1 MNFLKEIM
9 NNCEII
15 NGGECD
21 IDELTQKI
29 FSEPVKPPKSNQLSF
44 DNITL
49 KEVFEALLTFTVN
62 GMKMKFSLDNKT
74 VDIEAL
80 TEENIKELMG
90 YLMSIGFNL
99 SINTY
104 DIQEFSENIF
114 PWFVEFNNMPYDEKE
129 TDLTKYQY
137 LIRKQKYYIISFSFM
152 H

>member
-1 MNFLKEIM
+1 M

-21 IDELTQKI
+21 IDELTQRI

-62 GMKMKFSLDNKT
+62 GMKMKYSLDNKT

-90 YLMSIGFNL
+90 YVMSIGFNL
-99 SINTY
+99 IINVY

-114 PWFVEFNNMPYDEKE
+114 PWFVEFNNMPYDPNE

-137 LIRKQKYYIISFSFM
+137 LITKQKYYVISFSFI

>member
-1 MNFLKEIM
+1 M
-9 NNCEII
+9 NNSEII

-21 IDELTQKI
+21 IDELTQRI
-29 FSEPVKPPKSNQLSF
+29 FSEPVKSAKSNQLSF

-62 GMKMKFSLDNKT
+62 GMKMKYSLDNKT

-90 YLMSIGFNL
+90 YVMSIGFNL
-99 SINTY
+99 IINAY
-104 DIQEFSENIF
+104 DIQEFSDNIF
-114 PWFVEFNNMPYDEKE
+114 PWFVEFNNMPYDPNE

-137 LIRKQKYYIISFSFM
+137 LITKQKYYVISFSFM

>member
-1 MNFLKEIM
+1 M

-21 IDELTQKI
+21 IDELTQRI
-29 FSEPVKPPKSNQLSF
+29 FSEPVKPAKSNQLSF

-62 GMKMKFSLDNKT
+62 GMKMKYSLDNKT

-90 YLMSIGFNL
+90 YVMSIGFNL
-99 SINTY
+99 IINVY

-114 PWFVEFNNMPYDEKE
+114 PWFVEFNNMPYDPNE

-137 LIRKQKYYIISFSFM
+137 LITKQKYYVISFSFI

>member
-1 MNFLKEIM
+1 M

-21 IDELTQKI
+21 INELTQKI

>member
-1 MNFLKEIM
+1 M

-21 IDELTQKI
+21 IDELTQRI
-29 FSEPVKPPKSNQLSF
+29 FSEPVKSVKSNQLSF

-62 GMKMKFSLDNKT
+62 GMKMKYSLDNKT

-90 YLMSIGFNL
+90 YVMSIGFNL
-99 SINTY
+99 IINVY

-114 PWFVEFNNMPYDEKE
+114 PWFVEFNNMPYDPNE

-137 LIRKQKYYIISFSFM
+137 LICLLYTSPSPRD
-152 H
+152 

>member
-1 MNFLKEIM
+1 M

>member
-1 MNFLKEIM
+1 M

-62 GMKMKFSLDNKT
+62 GMKMKYSLDNKT

>member
-1 MNFLKEIM
+1 M

-62 GMKMKFSLDNKT
+62 GMKMKYSLDNKT

-90 YLMSIGFNL
+90 YVMSIGFNL
-99 SINTY
+99 IINVY

-114 PWFVEFNNMPYDEKE
+114 PWFVEFNNMPYDPNE

-137 LIRKQKYYIISFSFM
+137 LITKQKYYVISFSFI

>member
-1 MNFLKEIM
+1 M
-9 NNCEII
+9 NNSEII

-21 IDELTQKI
+21 IDELTQRI
-29 FSEPVKPPKSNQLSF
+29 FSEPVKPAKSNQLSF

-62 GMKMKFSLDNKT
+62 GMKMKYSLDNKT

-90 YLMSIGFNL
+90 YVMSIGFNL
-99 SINTY
+99 IINAY
-104 DIQEFSENIF
+104 DIQEFSDNIF
-114 PWFVEFNNMPYDEKE
+114 PWFVEFNNMPYDPNE

-137 LIRKQKYYIISFSFM
+137 LITKQKYYVISFSFM

>member
-1 MNFLKEIM
+1 M

-137 LIRKQKYYIISFSFM
+137 LIRTQKYYIISFSFM